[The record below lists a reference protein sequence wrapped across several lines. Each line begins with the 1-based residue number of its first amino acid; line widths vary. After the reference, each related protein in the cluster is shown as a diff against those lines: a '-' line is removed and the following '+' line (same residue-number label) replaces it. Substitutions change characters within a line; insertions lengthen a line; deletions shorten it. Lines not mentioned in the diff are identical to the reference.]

1 MNIELTNQWIANMAE
16 REGDAEIGAGLLA
29 CDPVYRASVDAG
41 QTPEESRLA
50 LGRFVNLM
58 RRHQHMTIEQL
69 AESADVEIGELM
81 SIEADS
87 PQLPEP
93 RTLYQLAEVFSVSH
107 KKLMGLSG
115 LTRTKEA
122 GFISEAV
129 RYAARSESLEDL
141 NDEEQAALDGL
152 ITVLSEKKA

>member
-16 REGDAEIGAGLLA
+16 REGDAEIGAGMLA
-29 CDPVYRASVDAG
+29 YDPVYHSKSDEVHVQD
-41 QTPEESRLA
+41 ESRLA

-58 RRHQHMTIEQL
+58 RRRKRMTIEQL
-69 AESADVEIGELM
+69 AESADIEVGELL
-81 SIEADS
+81 SIEADL

-93 RTLYQLAEVFSVSH
+93 RTLYQLAEAFSVSQ
-107 KKLMGLSG
+107 KKLMELSG

-122 GFISEAV
+122 GFIDEAV

-141 NDEEQAALDGL
+141 NDDELAALDGL
-152 ITVLSEKKA
+152 IMVLSEKKA